1 MANIWF
7 ESGESDI
14 KFLIIYFLKSF
25 NNNKIIKFISDLSVF
40 DVWII
45 KKLMSDLSII
55 AFLTFLE
62 LFLLFSEYL
71 NYL

>member
-25 NNNKIIKFISDLSVF
+25 NNNKITKFISDLSVF

-45 KKLMSDLSII
+45 KKLMSNLSII
-55 AFLTFLE
+55 AFLMFLE

>member
-1 MANIWF
+1 MANIWS

-45 KKLMSDLSII
+45 KKLMSNLSII
-55 AFLTFLE
+55 AFLMFLE

>member
-45 KKLMSDLSII
+45 KKLMSNLSII
-55 AFLTFLE
+55 AFLMFLE